1 MKALK
6 FDPTLHKKS
15 TTKKDQIE
23 IDREGPRG
31 RVSTHFLGSFFSYQN
46 QCLQAP
52 FGAVFFFQVAL
63 VELYSGGKKQKS
75 QR

>member
-31 RVSTHFLGSFFSYQN
+31 RVSTHFLGFVLPTKTNVYKRLSELSFFS
-46 QCLQAP
+46 
-52 FGAVFFFQVAL
+52 
-63 VELYSGGKKQKS
+63 
-75 QR
+75 R